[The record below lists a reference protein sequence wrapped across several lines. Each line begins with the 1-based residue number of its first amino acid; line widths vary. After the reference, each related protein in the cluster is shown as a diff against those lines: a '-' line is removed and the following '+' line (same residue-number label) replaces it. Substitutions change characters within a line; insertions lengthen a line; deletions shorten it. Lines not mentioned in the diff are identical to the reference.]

1 MCTYQH
7 MWQAGAK
14 QIEILDNSMP
24 GVAMEL
30 FPLALHF
37 SMSEFPRWLSIAKA
51 GAIPLP
57 RRHWID
63 QKASPSFN
71 QQKMGRV
78 FSPFPR
84 GSWRF
89 STLSPCYNLPR
100 GLSLK
105 NSVLRYL
112 PENNKEYLYEN
123 ALKPIKNLHRM
134 NLCNTH
140 FCSNWQGPV
149 SNMRCLFL
157 VARYVCTK
165 RLDWYSYLLP
175 VLRKV

>member
-1 MCTYQH
+1 MCSYQH
-7 MWQAGAK
+7 MCGKREQNKSKYLIIACRGLLWICFRWHSTSQC
-14 QIEILDNSMP
+14 QSSQDDSH
-24 GVAMEL
+24 EL
-30 FPLALHF
+30 RLVQFP
-37 SMSEFPRWLSIAKA
+37 SQ
-51 GAIPLP
+51 GAIEF
-57 RRHWID
+57 D

-78 FSPFPR
+78 FSP
-84 GSWRF
+84 GSWR
-89 STLSPCYNLPR
+89 CYNLPR

-123 ALKPIKNLHRM
+123 SLKPIKNLHRM

-149 SNMRCLFL
+149 NNMRCLFL
-157 VARYVCTK
+157 VAGYVCTK

-175 VLRKV
+175 VLRKL